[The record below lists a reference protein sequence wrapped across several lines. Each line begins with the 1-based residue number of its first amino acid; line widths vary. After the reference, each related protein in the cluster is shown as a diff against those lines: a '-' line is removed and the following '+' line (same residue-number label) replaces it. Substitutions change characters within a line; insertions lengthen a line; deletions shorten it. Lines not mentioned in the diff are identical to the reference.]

1 MLTLSTH
8 FAKMI
13 LVSRKPRKPAYH
25 HGNLRAALIEG
36 GVQLIQEEGLR
47 ALTLRGIGNRLG
59 VSRSAAY
66 RHFTD
71 KAALLSAI
79 SEAGFIEFGNVLK
92 AAKDGA
98 PTDFASRMDAMG
110 VAYVRFARE
119 HRAHFEVMFGEPPAP
134 GSPAAEAGARA
145 FGILEQTIREGQ
157 ECGEVRPGDSKLL
170 ARAVWAMSH
179 GISTLRLDGDAAEPR
194 FIRFGS
200 GILRTG
206 LENGDPTGGPVL
218 GTPQDPKQLPR
229 G

>member
-1 MLTLSTH
+1 
-8 FAKMI
+8 MI
-13 LVSRKPRKPAYH
+13 LVGRKQRKPAYH

-47 ALTLRGIGNRLG
+47 ALTLREIGNRLG

-66 RHFTD
+66 RHFAD
-71 KAALLSAI
+71 KAALLSAV

-98 PTDFASRMDAMG
+98 ATDFAARMDAMG

-119 HRAHFEVMFGEPPAP
+119 HRAHFEVMFGEPTAP

-157 ECGEVRPGDSKLL
+157 ERGEVRPGDSRLL
-170 ARAVWAMSH
+170 ARTVWAMSH

-206 LENGDPTGGPVL
+206 LENGDHTGGPGL
-218 GTPQDPKQLPR
+218 GTSLAELH
-229 G
+229 

>member
-1 MLTLSTH
+1 MSTL

-25 HGNLRAALIEG
+25 HGNLRSALIEG

-47 ALTLRGIGNRLG
+47 ALTLREIGNRLG

-66 RHFTD
+66 RHFAD

-119 HRAHFEVMFGEPPAP
+119 HRAHFEVMFGEPPAA

-145 FGILEQTIREGQ
+145 FGILEQTIQEGQ
-157 ECGEVRPGDSKLL
+157 ERGEVRPGDSNLL

-179 GISTLRLDGDAAEPR
+179 GISTLRLDGDATEPR

-200 GILRTG
+200 EMLRTG
-206 LENGDPTGGPVL
+206 LGNRDHKGGPGL
-218 GTPQDPKQLPR
+218 GTVQKTKQLPR

>member
-1 MLTLSTH
+1 
-8 FAKMI
+8 MI
-13 LVSRKPRKPAYH
+13 QV
-25 HGNLRAALIEG
+25 
-36 GVQLIQEEGLR
+36 
-47 ALTLRGIGNRLG
+47 GNRLG

-79 SEAGFIEFGNVLK
+79 SQAGFIEFGNVLK

-110 VAYVRFARE
+110 VAYVRFVRE

-200 GILRTG
+200 GILRIG
-206 LENGDPTGGPVL
+206 LENGDRTGGPVL

>member
-1 MLTLSTH
+1 MLTLSTY

-13 LVSRKPRKPAYH
+13 LVSRKQRKPAYH

-47 ALTLRGIGNRLG
+47 ALTLREIGNRLS

-79 SEAGFIEFGNVLK
+79 GEAGFIEFGNVLK
-92 AAKDGA
+92 EAKEGA
-98 PTDFASRMDAMG
+98 VSDFASRMDAMG

-157 ECGEVRPGDSKLL
+157 ERGEVRPGDSRLL

-206 LENGDPTGGPVL
+206 LENGDHTGGPVL
-218 GTPQDPKQLPR
+218 GTPQDQKQLPR
-229 G
+229 L